1 MKASTLRAMSAAEQ
15 VEFIKNGLGFVT
27 FTKPPRFW
35 LRTGSK
41 LLNAVIGSR
50 LVGTPYGKMIT
61 LAGEPSSGKTLLA
74 LRLVGKAQQD
84 GAVVGWVDVENS
96 FDPDWARTQGL
107 DPGDEVLDDSGHLIG
122 YTNLALF
129 WPSFGLFGKS
139 KREKKKEEKKKAA
152 ENKRGRKQQQESDDS
167 EADVMKTR
175 MQTAEELLDSVEK
188 WMILQRRLNPDVK
201 IALGLDS
208 TTALQPAEEMEAGM
222 SEQNM
227 RTRLSLAPLL
237 NLFTKDMVSLTA
249 NTNALVILISQ
260 LRKNPTKMFGDPRY
274 VPGGNGVLFYP
285 SIICWMR
292 RVRSIKVKGRN
303 VGLESIISNKKNK
316 AGSGSVE
323 LEECGAKMMFNSS
336 DWAFVEAEEMKKRED

>member
-1 MKASTLRAMSAAEQ
+1 MKASTIREMSAAEQ
-15 VEFIKNGLGFVT
+15 VEFIKKGLGFVT

-35 LRTGSK
+35 LKTGSK
-41 LLNAVIGSR
+41 RLNAVIGSMNM
-50 LVGTPYGKMIT
+50 GTPYGKMLT

-74 LRLVGKAQQD
+74 LRLIGKAQQD

-96 FDPDWARTQGL
+96 FDAEWARTQGL
-107 DPGDEVLDDSGHLIG
+107 DPGDEVLDDGGHLIG
-122 YTNLALF
+122 YTKLALF
-129 WPSFGLFGKS
+129 QPSFGLFGKS
-139 KREKKKEEKKKAA
+139 KREKKKEEKKRA
-152 ENKRGRKQQQESDDS
+152 EGQRGRKPKEEDS

-188 WMILQRRLNPDVK
+188 WLILQRRLNPDVK
-201 IALGLDS
+201 IGLGLDS

-237 NLFTKDMVSLTA
+237 NLFTKDMVSLAA
-249 NTNALVILISQ
+249 NTNAFVTLISQ

-292 RVRSIKVKGRN
+292 RVRSIKSKGRI

-316 AGSGSVE
+316 AGCGSVE
-323 LEECGAKMMFNSS
+323 LEECGARMMFNSS
-336 DWAFVEAEEMKKRED
+336 DWSFVDAEEMKKQQE